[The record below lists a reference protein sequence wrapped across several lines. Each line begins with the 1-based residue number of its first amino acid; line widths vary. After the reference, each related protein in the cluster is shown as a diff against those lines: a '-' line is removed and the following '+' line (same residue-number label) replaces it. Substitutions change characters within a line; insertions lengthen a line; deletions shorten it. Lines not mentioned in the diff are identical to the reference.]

1 MVVARC
7 NLRIENGRCTAKQ
20 LYENV
25 LKNVKVANGLWV
37 SLAIPYVAIRI
48 MKDIGLC
55 DGRNITSYP
64 WLH

>member
-1 MVVARC
+1 MVVAWC
-7 NLRIENGRCTAKQ
+7 NLRIEDGHCTAKQ

-37 SLAIPYVAIRI
+37 SLAIPYVAISI
-48 MKDIGLC
+48 MEDIGSC
-55 DGRNITSYP
+55 DGMKINSYP

>member
-1 MVVARC
+1 M
-7 NLRIENGRCTAKQ
+7 RIENGRCTAKQ

-25 LKNVKVANGLWV
+25 LKNVVKVANGVWV
-37 SLAIPYVAIRI
+37 SLAIPYVVIRI
-48 MKDIGLC
+48 MEDIGSC